1 LSNPN
6 HKANQEKKVLV
17 VTPQYAPDF
26 GPSAPI
32 YTWLCED
39 LQQMGCDVTV
49 VTGFP
54 HYAGSDAKYKYP
66 GKFFS
71 EGMLNGVRVI
81 RTYIYSVQQSA
92 LWKRLLYHASF
103 NIFSTLATLRVGRPD
118 IVLADAP
125 TLWSG
130 LSLLVKSIIPR
141 VPFVYIVHDIYPD
154 VLFRLGALK
163 SPHLIN
169 MIERVENFYYE
180 RAAQIS
186 VLSDGFKENL
196 FQKGVPESKQ
206 TIIPACVD
214 IEFIRPLPREN
225 ELREQWGMADK
236 FVVLYAG
243 NIGYSQG
250 LETTLEAAKILLDFP
265 KIEFLIVGEGAM
277 KKELQTLA
285 ERGSLT
291 NVRFIPFQLREK
303 VPMIYATADICL
315 VSLKRDIVVES
326 VPSKTYSIMASGRPV
341 IATIDF
347 SSEIGRLLNEA
358 QCGLCVEPEN
368 PQALADGI
376 LKLYHDGI
384 LRIEMGKRGRDFVVE
399 KYSRHV
405 AAMQYYSLIQRFSK
419 GKA

>member
-1 LSNPN
+1 
-6 HKANQEKKVLV
+6 
-17 VTPQYAPDF
+17 
-26 GPSAPI
+26 
-32 YTWLCED
+32 
-39 LQQMGCDVTV
+39 
-49 VTGFP
+49 
-54 HYAGSDAKYKYP
+54 
-66 GKFFS
+66 
-71 EGMLNGVRVI
+71 
-81 RTYIYSVQQSA
+81 
-92 LWKRLLYHASF
+92 
-103 NIFSTLATLRVGRPD
+103 
-118 IVLADAP
+118 
-125 TLWSG
+125 
-130 LSLLVKSIIPR
+130 
-141 VPFVYIVHDIYPD
+141 
-154 VLFRLGALK
+154 
-163 SPHLIN
+163 
-169 MIERVENFYYE
+169 
-180 RAAQIS
+180 
-186 VLSDGFKENL
+186 
-196 FQKGVPESKQ
+196 
-206 TIIPACVD
+206 
-214 IEFIRPLPREN
+214 
-225 ELREQWGMADK
+225 
-236 FVVLYAG
+236 
-243 NIGYSQG
+243 
-250 LETTLEAAKILLDFP
+250 
-265 KIEFLIVGEGAM
+265 M